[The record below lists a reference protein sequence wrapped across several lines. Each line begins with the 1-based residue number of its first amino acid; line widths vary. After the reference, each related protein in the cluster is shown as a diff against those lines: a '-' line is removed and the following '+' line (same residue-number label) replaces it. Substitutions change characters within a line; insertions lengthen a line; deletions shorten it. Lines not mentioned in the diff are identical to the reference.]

1 MGRLVDVDDSVLVV
15 IDTQPGFLD
24 KLPSDEAQGV
34 EDRIRWLVRVAG
46 ELEVPI
52 VVTEEE
58 AEDNGPTSSAI
69 RDVLPDGDPGYP
81 KPVFGVAANPEIL
94 TDLDRLG
101 RRTAVLCGLETDV
114 CVLQSALGL
123 LDHGWRVVV
132 VRDAVGAPGTA
143 HEQGL
148 ARMREAGA
156 DLIGSKGLSY
166 EWVRTVE
173 GARRLHRALDGDEPK
188 DITL

>member
-24 KLPSDEAQGV
+24 KLARDEAEGI
-34 EDRIRWLVRVAG
+34 EDRVRWLVRVAA

-58 AEDNGPTSSAI
+58 AEHNGPTSEI
-69 RDVLPDGDPGYP
+69 VRDVLPDGDQPYA
-81 KPVFGVAANPEIL
+81 KTVFGVAANPEIL

-114 CVLQSALGL
+114 CVLHSALGL

-132 VRDAVGAPGTA
+132 VRDAVGAPGIA

-156 DLIGSKGLSY
+156 DLVGTKGLSY

-173 GARRLHRALDGDEPK
+173 RARLLHRALGGDEPK
-188 DITL
+188 DIML